1 MKLKITKISE
11 ENKIMGKI
19 MDIFYG
25 KEKIEVE
32 VNVDVYLFC
41 QKDDERVKRQ
51 DKKFDRCLS
60 VESLTEKYDGKCLPD
75 ALKCQSHEAYCTE
88 KDVINC
94 LRKNFNTLLTKEK
107 QCLIRYYYQHLTIEE
122 TAKLENISRETVK
135 RYIKSAKEK
144 LKKLVE

>member
-19 MDIFYG
+19 MDIFYS

-32 VNVDVYLFC
+32 VNIDVYLFC

-51 DKKFDRCLS
+51 NKKFDKCLS
-60 VESLTEKYDGKCLPD
+60 VESLTEKYDGKCLPN
-75 ALKCQSHEAYCTE
+75 ALKCQSHEADCTE

-94 LRKNFNTLLTKEK
+94 MREK
-107 QCLIRYYYQHLTIEE
+107 FKHIVSKGK
-122 TAKLENISRETVK
+122 AVSN
-135 RYIKSAKEK
+135 
-144 LKKLVE
+144 

>member
-1 MKLKITKISE
+1 
-11 ENKIMGKI
+11 MGKI

-32 VNVDVYLFC
+32 VNIDVYLFC

-51 DKKFDRCLS
+51 NKKFDRCLS
-60 VESLTEKYDGKCLPD
+60 VEFLSDKYGGKFLPN
-75 ALKCQSHEAYCTE
+75 ALKCQSHEADCTE

-107 QCLIRYYYQHLTIEE
+107 QCLIRYYYQGLTISEI
-122 TAKLENISRETVK
+122 AKLEDMSKKTVIMH
-135 RYIKSAKEK
+135 IKSAKEK

>member
-1 MKLKITKISE
+1 
-11 ENKIMGKI
+11 MGKI

-32 VNVDVYLFC
+32 VNIDVYLFC

-51 DKKFDRCLS
+51 NKKFDRCLS
-60 VESLTEKYDGKCLPD
+60 VEFLSDKYGGKCLPN
-75 ALKCQSHEAYCTE
+75 ALKCQSHEADCTE

-107 QCLIRYYYQHLTIEE
+107 QCLIRYYYQGLTISEI
-122 TAKLENISRETVK
+122 AKLEDMSKKTVIMH
-135 RYIKSAKEK
+135 IKSAKEK